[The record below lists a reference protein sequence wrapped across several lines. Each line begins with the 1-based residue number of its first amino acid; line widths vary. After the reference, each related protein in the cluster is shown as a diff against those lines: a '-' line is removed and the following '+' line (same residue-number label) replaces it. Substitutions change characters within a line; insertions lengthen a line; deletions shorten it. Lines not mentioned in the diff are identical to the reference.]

1 MRFTGFSV
9 SVTHAAFILFCVGIQ
24 NKITAK
30 FLQNNEG
37 IPYCCLSPLICC
49 LIFLGIL
56 SWSEGGTLKL
66 DKTEGGGGGTAQNL
80 VVCFLE
86 GGWEK

>member
-30 FLQNNEG
+30 FLQNNEDT
-37 IPYCCLSPLICC
+37 PFECRLSPLICC

-56 SWSEGGTLKL
+56 SWSEGGSLKL
-66 DKTEGGGGGTAQNL
+66 DKTEG
-80 VVCFLE
+80 E
-86 GGWEK
+86 GGLLGI